1 MINKFQRALSNL
13 IMYLLAVFAESVL
26 GYGSF
31 IFANPYIHQDMKKKF
46 GTTYNNSIKTTLGLS
61 KNTVERRLCLAA
73 RVMTWE

>member
-1 MINKFQRALSNL
+1 MFLW
-13 IMYLLAVFAESVL
+13 VVPAESVL